1 MNRNLTIGFCL
12 TLLLTSLLIGGL
24 AFDVSAQQPTAPAP
38 PAAAPSDSKPA
49 TAAPDSSAPSAS
61 TPQSQPPATQ
71 QAPSSNVQ
79 TETRTEKTERI
90 VEREPGT
97 ILGVN
102 PTIALMVG
110 AALLVVIVFALVSM
124 SRRKEEIRRTTHT
137 HTGV

>member
-1 MNRNLTIGFCL
+1 MNRNSTIGLGL

-24 AFDVSAQQPTAPAP
+24 AFDASAQQPTAPAP

-49 TAAPDSSAPSAS
+49 EPAPDSSAPSS
-61 TPQSQPPATQ
+61 TPQSQPPAMQ
-71 QAPSSNVQ
+71 PAPSTNVQ

-97 ILGVN
+97 FLGVN

-110 AALLVVIVFALVSM
+110 AALLVAIVFAFVSM
-124 SRRKEEIRRTTHT
+124 SRRKEEVRHTHHT
-137 HTGV
+137 HTGI

>member
-12 TLLLTSLLIGGL
+12 TLLLTALLIGGL
-24 AFDVSAQQPTAPAP
+24 AFDASAQQPTAPAP
-38 PAAAPSDSKPA
+38 PAAAPSDPKPA
-49 TAAPDSSAPSAS
+49 APAPDSSAPSS
-61 TPQSQPPATQ
+61 GTSQSQPPAMQ
-71 QAPSSNVQ
+71 QAPSTNVQ

-97 ILGVN
+97 FLGVN

-110 AALLVVIVFALVSM
+110 AALLVEIVFAFVSM
-124 SRRKEEIRRTTHT
+124 SRRKEDIRHTTHT